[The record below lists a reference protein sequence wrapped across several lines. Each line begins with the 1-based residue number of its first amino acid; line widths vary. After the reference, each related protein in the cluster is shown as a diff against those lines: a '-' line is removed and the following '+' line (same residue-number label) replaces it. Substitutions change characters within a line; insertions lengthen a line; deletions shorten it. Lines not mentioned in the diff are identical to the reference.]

1 MTQPYQPAPT
11 PPPSEPKSKRKQW
24 PWIAGI
30 AAVVIVI
37 GAIASQDGVDKKDDD
52 KTASGSATSAVE
64 APADAPAAP
73 AAPAAPKADE
83 VAAATLPPLKAASP
97 SGKGKQVQY
106 EVVSDSGTLN
116 SVTWFD
122 ENSEMQQKSSAS
134 APWTLT
140 VNNTSTVVM
149 AGVTAQTDGTSVTCR
164 VVVDGK
170 VEDEQ
175 TATGKYAVVNCTAA
189 VF

>member
-1 MTQPYQPAPT
+1 MTEPYQPAPT
-11 PPPSEPKSKRKQW
+11 PPPSEPKSKKKKW

-30 AAVVIVI
+30 AVVVII
-37 GAIASQDGVDKKDDD
+37 IAAVAGGGGDKESE
-52 KTASGSATSAVE
+52 KTASESTTSAVE
-64 APADAPAAP
+64 SPAAAPAAEA
-73 AAPAAPKADE
+73 AAPAAPKVE
-83 VAAATLPPLKAASP
+83 EAAATTLPPLKAAAP

-106 EVVSDSGTLN
+106 EVISDSATLN

-122 ENSEMQQKSSAS
+122 EKSEMQQESSVS
-134 APWTLT
+134 APWSLA
-140 VNNTSTVVM
+140 VNNSSTVVM

-164 VVVDGK
+164 VTVDGK
-170 VEDEQ
+170 VKDEQ